1 MVQAKDILFA
11 QPKRLPA
18 PWLLNITFGIKFN
31 SSSQQFDTLHFEIE
45 VNGFIHILSGG
56 TYFLQ
61 EFITDYYEMD
71 FSKFRTKFYH
81 KLKRKITEE
90 GFIKNIDGSME
101 QLPIRDLAFFANKQ
115 RKYGRELEM
124 GREKGNWLKTI
135 RYNVS
140 ITTSQT
146 DVIIDFVNT
155 IIQSEELRLQDII
168 MLKLHKQVGEQTYAI
183 YKIFKSVDVRQKQ
196 DLF

>member
-1 MVQAKDILFA
+1 
-11 QPKRLPA
+11 
-18 PWLLNITFGIKFN
+18 
-31 SSSQQFDTLHFEIE
+31 
-45 VNGFIHILSGG
+45 VNGFAHILSGG

-61 EFITDYYEMD
+61 EFLTDFYEMD

-90 GFIKNIDGSME
+90 GFIKNIDGSTE

-115 RKYGRELEM
+115 KKYGRELEM
-124 GREKGNWLKTI
+124 GREKGDWLKTI

-168 MLKLHKQVGEQTYAI
+168 MLKLHKQVGDQSYAI

-196 DLF
+196 DLFFMLNVYADGFFGKNED